1 MNDSSEKKTNDG
13 QTAWI
18 VQRKEKRFCLKI
30 VRSSNHA
37 TTIIFIEQTN
47 FPKDFEKPIVLF

>member
-13 QTAWI
+13 QIAWI
-18 VQRKEKRFCLKI
+18 VQRNEKKI
-30 VRSSNHA
+30 LFENRSFSKHA